1 MTDQLSPQLAE
12 ELLVNRSVSELVGEH
27 PYLENYF
34 DAIRLEVLDPSLSVV
49 QVLADYPEEYFT
61 DYGLTKTGFAELLV
75 GFVERVLAEP
85 HDELADVATITVL
98 PGRDKDGT
106 SESCGLQMRAGEVT
120 CIVGPTG
127 AGKSRLLEDIE
138 SLAQAD
144 TPTRRAVLINES
156 APSDQQRY
164 DLGHRLV
171 AQLTQNM
178 NFVIDLPVGEFL
190 EMHARSRGIPD
201 PAKVAAEVVA
211 CANTLAGEQILA
223 ATALTQLS
231 GGQSRAVMIA
241 DTALLSASPIVL
253 IDEIENAGI
262 DRHQALSLLVGRNKI
277 VLMSTHDPVLAL
289 LGDRR
294 VVIRNGGIVSVLETS
309 PAERANLEFLTG
321 LDHQLAQLRAAV
333 RAGERLDGDLPTL
346 LGLCGAET
354 VGDPAEGR

>member
-1 MTDQLSPQLAE
+1 MTDALSPQLAE
-12 ELLVNRSVSELVGEH
+12 DVLVNRSVAALLAEY

-34 DAIRLEVLDPSLSVV
+34 DAIRLDVLDASCSVAE
-49 QVLADYPEEYFT
+49 VLADYPEEYFT
-61 DYGLTKTGFAELLV
+61 DYGLTKAGFAEVLI
-75 GFVERVLAEP
+75 GFVERMLNAPV
-85 HDELADVATITVL
+85 DELSHVATITIE
-98 PGRDKDGT
+98 PGRDKAGLP
-106 SESCGLQMRAGEVT
+106 EFCGLTMRAGEVT

-138 SLAQAD
+138 SLAQGD
-144 TPTRRAVLINES
+144 TPTRRTVLINH
-156 APSDQQRY
+156 APPSDTQRY

-190 EMHARSRGIPD
+190 EMHARSRGIPE
-201 PAKVAAEVVA
+201 PEKVAAEVVA
-211 CANTLAGEQILA
+211 CANTLAGEQIMA
-223 ATALTQLS
+223 STPLTQLS

-262 DRHQALSLLVGRNKI
+262 DRHQALSLLVGRDKI

-294 VVIRNGGIVSVLETS
+294 VVIRNGGIVAVLETS
-309 PAERANLEFLTG
+309 DAERANLEFLTA
-321 LDHQLAQLRAAV
+321 LDDRLSQLRAAV
-333 RAGERLDGDLPTL
+333 RSGQRLDADLPQL
-346 LGLCGAET
+346 LGIPGTELT
-354 VGDPAEGR
+354 SS

>member
-85 HDELADVATITVL
+85 HAELADVATITVL
-98 PGRDKDGT
+98 PGRDKAGR

-144 TPTRRAVLINES
+144 TPTGRTVLINEA

-190 EMHARSRGIPD
+190 EIPARSRGIAD
-201 PAKVAAEVVA
+201 PQQVAAEVVA
-211 CANTLAGEQILA
+211 CANTLAGEPILA
-223 ATALTQLS
+223 TTALTQLS

-309 PAERANLEFLTG
+309 PAERANLAFLTG

-333 RAGERLDGDLPTL
+333 RAGERLDGDLPAL
-346 LGLCGAET
+346 LGVRDAD
-354 VGDPAEGR
+354 VAGDPIGDR

>member
-12 ELLVNRSVSELVGEH
+12 ELLVNRSVAALLEAY

-34 DAIRLEVLDPSLSVV
+34 DAIRLDVLDASVSV
-49 QVLADYPEEYFT
+49 AELLGDYPEEYFA
-61 DYGLTKTGFAELLV
+61 DYGLTKTGFAEILV

-85 HDELADVATITVL
+85 DDDLATVATITVL
-98 PGRDKDGT
+98 PGRDKAGAP
-106 SESCGLQMRAGEVT
+106 ESCGFQMRAGEVT

-127 AGKSRLLEDIE
+127 AGKSRLLGDIE

-144 TPTRRAVLINES
+144 TPTGRTVLVNE
-156 APSDQQRY
+156 AAASDEQRY

-178 NFVIDLPVGEFL
+178 NFVIDLPVGEFI
-190 EMHARSRGIPD
+190 EMHARSRGVAD

-211 CANTLAGEQILA
+211 CANTLAGEQIS
-223 ATALTQLS
+223 ATTPLTQLS

-262 DRHQALSLLVGRNKI
+262 DRHQALSLLVGRDKI

-294 VVIRNGGIVSVLETS
+294 VVIRNGGIVAVLETS
-309 PAERANLEFLTG
+309 QAERANLAFLTE
-321 LDHQLAQLRAAV
+321 LDERLAQLRAAV
-333 RAGERLDGDLPTL
+333 RAGQRLDDDVPGL
-346 LGLCGAET
+346 LGLVRPEPAAE
-354 VGDPAEGR
+354 

>member
-12 ELLVNRSVSELVGEH
+12 ELLVNRSVAALLGEY

-34 DAIRLEVLDPSLSVV
+34 DAIRLEALDDSISVAEL
-49 QVLADYPEEYFT
+49 LADYPEEYFT
-61 DYGLTKTGFAELLV
+61 DYGLTKTGFAEVLV
-75 GFVERVLAEP
+75 GFVERMLNQP
-85 HDELADVATITVL
+85 PDELAQVATITVK
-98 PGRDKDGT
+98 PGRDKAGRP
-106 SESCGLQMRAGEVT
+106 ESCGLTMRAGEVT

-144 TPTRRAVLINES
+144 TPTGRTVLING
-156 APSDQQRY
+156 AVPSDEQRY

-178 NFVIDLPVGEFL
+178 NFVIDLPVGEFIA
-190 EMHARSRGIPD
+190 MHARSRGIDEPE
-201 PAKVAAEVVA
+201 KVAAEVVA
-211 CANTLAGEQILA
+211 CANTLAGEQIA
-223 ATALTQLS
+223 ASTPLTQLS

-262 DRHQALSLLVGRNKI
+262 DRHQALSLLVGRDKI

-294 VVIRNGGIVSVLETS
+294 VVIRHGGIVSVLETS
-309 PAERANLEFLTG
+309 EAERANLEFLTE
-321 LDHQLAQLRAAV
+321 LDDRLAQLRTAI
-333 RAGERLDGDLPTL
+333 RAGERLDSDLPRA
-346 LGLCGAET
+346 LGMAF
-354 VGDPAEGR
+354 

>member
-12 ELLVNRSVSELVGEH
+12 ELLVNRSVAALLGEY

-34 DAIRLEVLDPSLSVV
+34 DAIRLDVLDASLSVAE
-49 QVLADYPEEYFT
+49 LLGDYPEEYFA
-61 DYGLTKTGFAELLV
+61 DYGLTKTGFAEVLV
-75 GFVERVLAEP
+75 GFVERMLSQPV
-85 HDELADVATITVL
+85 DELAQVTTITIE
-98 PGRDKDGT
+98 PGRDKDRRP
-106 SESCGLQMRAGEVT
+106 EVCGLTMRAGEVT

-138 SLAQAD
+138 SLAHGD
-144 TPTRRAVLINES
+144 TPTGRSVLING
-156 APSDQQRY
+156 APASDEQRY

-178 NFVIDLPVGEFL
+178 NFVIDLPVGEFI
-190 EMHARSRGIPD
+190 EMHARSRGIDD
-201 PAKVAAEVVA
+201 PAAVAAEVVA
-211 CANTLAGEQILA
+211 CANTLAGEQIAA
-223 ATALTQLS
+223 ATPLTQLS

-262 DRHQALSLLVGRNKI
+262 DRHQALSLLVGRDKI

-294 VVIRNGGIVSVLETS
+294 VVIRNGGIVAVLETS
-309 PAERANLEFLTG
+309 DAERANLEFLTE

-333 RAGERLDGDLPTL
+333 RSGQRLDADVPQL
-346 LGLCGAET
+346 LGLIRSESPT
-354 VGDPAEGR
+354 